1 MLSGYIKKS
10 KQNVSV
16 VQNLML
22 KKKNMPDIKTKSR
35 NSSKVNSRN
44 YSSGPLKSANRAKFR
59 NVSAEE
65 TGTTGSPT
73 AENENHQP
81 DNNNQHNGKS
91 FFYIL

>member
-1 MLSGYIKKS
+1 
-10 KQNVSV
+10 
-16 VQNLML
+16 
-22 KKKNMPDIKTKSR
+22 MPDIKTKSR

-44 YSSGPLKSANRAKFR
+44 FNGPLKSANRAKFR

-65 TGTTGSPT
+65 TGTTGSQT

-91 FFYIL
+91 FFNFMNTI